1 MVYDVAG
8 VFDVEPVDVFLEQAE
23 QWEVEGGQ
31 SGLLA
36 LECFIF
42 HAVIAGFKMPPA
54 PLATQLSQSTFSRDP
69 THFGGVAV
77 VERVLDHQALEH
89 LDGDVADL
97 SELLQGTAHLPH
109 QQPHQ
114 EVVAAEVVGQGVVQL
129 KVCGGVRGEQKFK
142 IANIHSYN
150 LENISA

>member
-1 MVYDVAG
+1 MVSDVARL
-8 VFDVEPVDVFLEQAE
+8 FDVEPVDVFLKQAE

-36 LECFIF
+36 LECFTF
-42 HAVIAGFKMPPA
+42 HAVIAGSKMPPA
-54 PLATQLSQSTFSRDP
+54 PIATQLSQSIFFRDL

-89 LDGDVADL
+89 LDGDVAHL
-97 SELLQGTAHLPH
+97 SELLEGSAHLPH

-129 KVCGGVRGEQKFK
+129 
-142 IANIHSYN
+142 
-150 LENISA
+150 